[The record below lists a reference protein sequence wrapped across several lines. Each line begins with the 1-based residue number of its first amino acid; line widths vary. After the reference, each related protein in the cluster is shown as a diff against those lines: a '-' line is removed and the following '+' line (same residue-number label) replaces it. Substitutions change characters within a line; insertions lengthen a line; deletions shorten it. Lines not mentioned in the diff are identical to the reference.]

1 MVVNSNFVHVC
12 SYRTEEQQLKI
23 VRHIPAMSSLGKKWS
38 THPVASGLYGL
49 PGVVDIHEKVKSN
62 IC

>member
-1 MVVNSNFVHVC
+1 
-12 SYRTEEQQLKI
+12 
-23 VRHIPAMSSLGKKWS
+23 MSSLGKKWS